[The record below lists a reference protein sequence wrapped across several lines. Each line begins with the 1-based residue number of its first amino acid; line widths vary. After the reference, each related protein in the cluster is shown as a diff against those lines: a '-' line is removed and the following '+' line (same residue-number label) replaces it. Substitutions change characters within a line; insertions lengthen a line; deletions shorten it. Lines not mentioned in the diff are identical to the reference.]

1 MMIFGGSTAADS
13 SHTLMP
19 ASITSLRAN
28 LTRRSSR
35 FEGQSRRVILPQTTP
50 FIFTVAHTGLS
61 LTWRLMIFVELLS
74 RSSGVG
80 YRIPYFYNLADMKRV
95 MAAALRDDAHCA
107 ATPPDSTNRSSP
119 VTR

>member
-35 FEGQSRRVILPQTTP
+35 FEGQSRRVILPQMTP
-50 FIFTVAHTGLS
+50 FIFTAAHTGLS

-74 RSSGVG
+74 PLVWGRLSHPIFPQSRRHEARHGG
-80 YRIPYFYNLADMKRV
+80 G
-95 MAAALRDDAHCA
+95 AA
-107 ATPPDSTNRSSP
+107 
-119 VTR
+119 